1 MRGLRVLGLAAA
13 AAVAASCA
21 SGRGSTGGGG
31 SAAMGGSATMGG
43 SLATLV
49 TPALTG
55 DWDEHAR
62 DAAAAMEMKYGAPA
76 ETGPRALSWGRNG
89 SFKRT
94 VVYRD
99 AVPHAFPQPHVDVLE
114 QTIEYRVHVGFIDDL
129 AAFHGGLAVH
139 RTSGELSVRCENE
152 AMNILALNLA
162 NDIVMER
169 RTVRAA
175 RLEYVRRAAEYAA
188 GRSHPSTERL
198 TFRLPAHAADPDR
211 SLGEQPR
218 P

>member
-1 MRGLRVLGLAAA
+1 M
-13 AAVAASCA
+13 
-21 SGRGSTGGGG
+21 GGGV
-31 SAAMGGSATMGG
+31 A
-43 SLATLV
+43 SLT
-49 TPALTG
+49 TPGLTR

-62 DAAAAMEMKYGAPA
+62 DAATAIEMKYGAPA
-76 ETGPRALSWGRNG
+76 ETGARTLVWGRSG

-99 AVPHAFPQPHVDVLE
+99 QVPHAFPQPHVDVLE
-114 QTIEYRVHVGFIDDL
+114 QTIDYRVPVGFIDDL
-129 AAFHGGLAVH
+129 AAFHGGITVN

-169 RTVRAA
+169 RSVRQA
-175 RLEYVRRAAEYAA
+175 RIEYVRRAVEYAA
-188 GRSHPSTERL
+188 GHSHPSTERL
-198 TFRLPAHAADPDR
+198 TFRVPGTQTADPDR
-211 SLGEQPR
+211 SVGDQPR